1 MFIYKIT
8 NKINKKYYIG
18 QTICSLQKRW
28 REHCSSNKCTALS
41 RAIKKYGKENFV
53 IEEIDGANNLS
64 ELNYKEWLYILKFNS
79 VAPKGYNLKEGG
91 NNKKYSSISKNRMS
105 QSQKGKILSKET
117 REKISMS
124 KKNPSEET
132 RRRISL
138 AKKQYRASEAT
149 KEKQR
154 KNWNPKSIEH
164 SKNKV
169 VDINTGK
176 IYESVTKTALELN
189 IPRRTLVRL
198 LNKQTRPAKKYIN
211 YKLSY
216 L

>member
-8 NKINKKYYIG
+8 NKINSKCYIG
-18 QTICSLQKRW
+18 QTVCGLEKRW

-41 RAIKKYGKENFV
+41 RAIKKYGKDNFM

-64 ELNYKEWLYILKFNS
+64 ELNYKEWLYILNFNS
-79 VAPKGYNLKEGG
+79 VAPNGYNLKEGG
-91 NNKKYSSISKNRMS
+91 NNKKYSSISKKRMS
-105 QSQKGKILSKET
+105 RSQKGKILSKET

-124 KKNPSEET
+124 KTNPSEET

-138 AKKQYRASEAT
+138 AKKGYKVSDETRQ
-149 KEKQR
+149 KQR
-154 KNWNPKSIEH
+154 ENWNPKSIEH
-164 SKNKV
+164 CKTKV
-169 VDINTGK
+169 IDLNTNK
-176 IYESVTKTALELN
+176 IYESVTKTSLELN

-198 LNKQTRPAKKYIN
+198 LNKQTRPTKKYIN
-211 YKLSY
+211 YKLNY